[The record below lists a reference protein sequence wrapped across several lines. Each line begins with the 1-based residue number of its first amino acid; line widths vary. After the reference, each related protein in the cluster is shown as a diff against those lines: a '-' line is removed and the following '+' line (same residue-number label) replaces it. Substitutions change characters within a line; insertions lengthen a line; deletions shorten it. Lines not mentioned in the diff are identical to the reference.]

1 MMSRLR
7 MIIVPKIPR
16 MTHVNK
22 KSPGVFGERFVTSR
36 AWGLMYNG
44 LIVSVNGLI
53 SFLRHSFT
61 ISPQSSQIL
70 KIQPL
75 RSRRGAPL
83 LAVVGVLLS
92 ARAHAQ
98 KLGFGGTEVDEA
110 SQLPICDKPL
120 GTIDLVEEKT
130 EQDPCLAALPPQ
142 FRAMMEMTQAQQGDG
157 TAVDPLL
164 QDGASGEIGFS
175 SDSTIG
181 STMRRKTAI
190 TTGLRQRTAIH
201 RFGSWRGS
209 GRPVPRWRPP
219 WRRPWPERQ

>member
-44 LIVSVNGLI
+44 LIGSVNGLI

-61 ISPQSSQIL
+61 ISPQSSQTL

-75 RSRRGAPL
+75 RLRPGVTL

-98 KLGFGGTEVDEA
+98 KLGFGGTGSMKHHSCRFVTSRWA
-110 SQLPICDKPL
+110 LSPSSRKRRSSILL
-120 GTIDLVEEKT
+120 SR
-130 EQDPCLAALPPQ
+130 PC
-142 FRAMMEMTQAQQGDG
+142 
-157 TAVDPLL
+157 
-164 QDGASGEIGFS
+164 
-175 SDSTIG
+175 
-181 STMRRKTAI
+181 RRSFA
-190 TTGLRQRTAIH
+190 
-201 RFGSWRGS
+201 
-209 GRPVPRWRPP
+209 P
-219 WRRPWPERQ
+219 

>member
-1 MMSRLR
+1 ML
-7 MIIVPKIPR
+7 
-16 MTHVNK
+16 
-22 KSPGVFGERFVTSR
+22 
-36 AWGLMYNG
+36 WYNG
-44 LIVSVNGLI
+44 SEGSVFGLI

-61 ISPQSSQIL
+61 TSPQSSQIL

-98 KLGFGGTEVDEA
+98 KAWVRRDGVNEA
-110 SQLPICDKPL
+110 SQLLVCHKPL

-142 FRAMMEMTQAQQGDG
+142 FRAMMEMAQAQQGGG

-164 QDGASGEIGFS
+164 QDRASGEKRVLVELNHRTHNAS
-175 SDSTIG
+175 KD
-181 STMRRKTAI
+181 RDRDRVTAA
-190 TTGLRQRTAIH
+190 GGYPAVRLSARA
-201 RFGSWRGS
+201 
-209 GRPVPRWRPP
+209 RPTRASMAAAVAPTLA
-219 WRRPWPERQ
+219 